1 MGLPIVATN
10 IRGCRQVVTNGI
22 NGLLT
27 PYRDINKLK
36 DALLTLIKDKQLRE
50 KMGQAGM
57 QKAHA
62 EFDEHKV
69 CKKVIDTYNNLLSGK
84 MRRL

>member
-10 IRGCRQVVTNGI
+10 IRGCRQVVTDGI

-36 DALLTLIKDKQLRE
+36 DALSTLIKDKQLRE
-50 KMGQAGM
+50 KMGQAG
-57 QKAHA
+57 
-62 EFDEHKV
+62 
-69 CKKVIDTYNNLLSGK
+69 KKLTPNLMNTKFAKKS
-84 MRRL
+84 